1 LNNKTLQFFLFNSVS
16 VSISGNVP
24 GCSLRRTGIF

>member
-1 LNNKTLQFFLFNSVS
+1 LNSVS

-24 GCSLRRTGIF
+24 GRSLRRTSIF